1 MLRQDPVECLFQFI
15 CSSNNHISRIHGMVE
30 RLCSTYGSP
39 LLPSSTCSS
48 TGEAAGSPAERVPLP
63 QQEQQQVKQGA
74 AELGFA
80 SPGTPAAA
88 AAAWAGEA
96 AVLLQQEQQLPFGE
110 PFSPLLPFTAAAEGS
125 LLHQQQQ
132 QLPMQQQ
139 EGLSDGMS
147 SCFAF
152 PTLEQLSAASEEALR
167 ADGFGYRWGCGL
179 NGMGGDGWVGGLSAA
194 VRLGELHAMV
204 MLTAIMM

>member
-30 RLCSTYGSP
+30 RLCSTYGSL

-48 TGEAAGSPAERVPLP
+48 FVDRAPLP
-63 QQEQQQVKQGA
+63 QQEQQQLKQGR
-74 AELGFA
+74 AELEFS

-88 AAAWAGEA
+88 AAGWAGGA

-110 PFSPLLPFTAAAEGS
+110 PFSPLLPFTAAAQGS
-125 LLHQQQQ
+125 LLYQQQQ

-139 EGLSDGMS
+139 EGLNGGMS
-147 SCFAF
+147 SFFAF

-167 ADGFGYRWGCGL
+167 ADGFGYRWGCGW
-179 NGMGGDGWVGGLSAA
+179 NGMGGG
-194 VRLGELHAMV
+194 
-204 MLTAIMM
+204 MLVVCQLP